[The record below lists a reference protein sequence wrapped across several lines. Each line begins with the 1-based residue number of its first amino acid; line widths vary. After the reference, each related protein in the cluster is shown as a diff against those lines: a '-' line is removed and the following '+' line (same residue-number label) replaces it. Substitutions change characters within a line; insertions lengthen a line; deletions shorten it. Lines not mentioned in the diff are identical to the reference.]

1 MRRRVLDP
9 VEVHTFPPESYEE
22 IYYILFGYEGDCHL
36 LADNLN
42 EMINFGFDRDDHFIY
57 NYDFNSDRYRVITDI
72 SHSPITM
79 NKLYSTR
86 SEITFLGNG
95 WGTITF
101 SIEPSRT
108 EGIYEYGS
116 VEVYDVEASTS
127 YDSLY
132 IYDIDTGMRSQI
144 VRGSSTYSFTW
155 YLGKPI
161 LYLRLP
167 TF

>member
-9 VEVHTFPPESYEE
+9 GEIHTFPPDHYEE
-22 IYYILFGYEGDCHL
+22 IYYILFGYEGDDHL

-42 EMINFGFDRDDHFIY
+42 NLTSFELEGVDY
-57 NYDFNSDRYRVITDI
+57 NYNSSNNRYSVRTDI
-72 SHSPITM
+72 SHSPITRD
-79 NKLYSTR
+79 KLSSTR
-86 SEITFLGNG
+86 SEITTLGNG
-95 WGTITF
+95 RGTITF

-116 VEVYDVEASTS
+116 VEVYDVEMTNS
-127 YDSLY
+127 YANLY
-132 IYDIDTGMRSQI
+132 IYDQDTDTKIMI
-144 VRGSSTYSFTW
+144 VRGLSTYTFTW

>member
-1 MRRRVLDP
+1 MRRRILDP
-9 VEVHTFPPESYEE
+9 VEVHTWPPGAYEE
-22 IYYILFGYEGDCHL
+22 IYYVLFGYEGDRHL

-42 EMINFGFDRDDHFIY
+42 EIESFGFDRDDHFLY
-57 NYDFNSDRYRVITDI
+57 NYDSNSDRYRVRTDI

-79 NKLYSTR
+79 DKLSSTR

-127 YDSLY
+127 YGNLY
-132 IYDIDTGMRSQI
+132 IYDLDTRTRSQI
-144 VRGSSTYSFTW
+144 WRGSSTYTFTW

-161 LYLRLP
+161 LYLRL
-167 TF
+167 T